1 MDNKITKNYL
11 QSLVKDHFQYDKA
24 IEPIISEIDKY
35 LVDCA
40 KKGQTYCS
48 YEFYENITT
57 DIIEQIRNYYIKE
70 RKLSVIYGTD
80 THVDW
85 WLEDV
90 YQTENKKIL
99 MFSWS

>member
-1 MDNKITKNYL
+1 MDNKITKKYL
-11 QSLVKDHFQYDKA
+11 QNLVKDHVQLDKT
-24 IEPIISEIDKY
+24 IEPIIREIDKY

-48 YEFYENITT
+48 YKFHENITT
-57 DIIEQIRNYYIKE
+57 DIIELIRNYYIKE
-70 RKLSVIYGTD
+70 RKLAVIYGAD

-85 WLEDV
+85 YLEDV

-99 MFSWS
+99 MFNWS